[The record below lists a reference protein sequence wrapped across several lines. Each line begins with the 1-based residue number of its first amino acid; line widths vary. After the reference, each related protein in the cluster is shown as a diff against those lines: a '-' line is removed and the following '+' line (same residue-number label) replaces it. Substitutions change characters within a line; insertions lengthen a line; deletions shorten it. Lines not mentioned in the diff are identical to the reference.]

1 VAGATDQASGAG
13 GNDGA
18 DGKDDADGQDGA
30 DEAELSARLAAAGCV
45 APDEE
50 AHELMAA
57 AHDPHELEALVLR
70 REDGEPLA
78 WLTGGVSFCGQWI
91 HVDEGVYVPRWQS
104 EEMAVAAGQRLLLQG
119 RGALAVDLCTGAGAV
134 ACHLQRAS
142 PSSSVLGVELDRRAA
157 RCAARNGVVVLI
169 GNLGDALATGCAA
182 LVTAV
187 APYVPSEQL
196 RFLPS
201 DVLRFEPREALD
213 GGLDGLVII
222 RAVIESATRLLAAGG
237 ELFVELGGDQGASA
251 RGSLLEAGFHQ
262 IELHADDEGDLRWLQ
277 ATKR

>member
-1 VAGATDQASGAG
+1 MLGATDQANGAEGPDGAG
-13 GNDGA
+13 
-18 DGKDDADGQDGA
+18 
-30 DEAELSARLAAAGCV
+30 LSARLAAAGCV

-50 AHELMAA
+50 ARELLAA
-57 AHDPHELEALVLR
+57 AHDPEELEALVLR

-104 EEMAVAAGQRLLLQG
+104 EEMAVAASHSLLLRG

-134 ACHLQRAS
+134 ACQLTRAS

-169 GNLGDALATGCAA
+169 GDLGDALASGCAE

-187 APYVPSEQL
+187 APYVPSDQL
-196 RFLPS
+196 SFLPS

-222 RAVIESATRLLAAGG
+222 RAVIESAVRLLAPGG

-251 RGSLLEAGFHQ
+251 SDSLLAAGFHQ
-262 IELHADDEGDLRWLQ
+262 IELHADDEGDLRWLR